1 MNTKKHLSLVLLG
14 MIIVLP
20 LLTTSCFKKGEDD
33 PFFSIYT
40 RKARVTGKW
49 NITNMQSII
58 KTTYDDDV
66 QIRTTTTINGLDW
79 ERYIEILNTESTR
92 TYVGEV
98 LEDRNFVYFDK
109 EGVFKQ
115 TYEYQYIVL
124 EEVEE
129 EEEEEGGL
137 QTQYRVFEEYR
148 GTWNFLGNIDDY
160 KNKERIAIVIEESK
174 QIIQVY
180 TMEISE
186 DSEETP
192 EWEFDSTYN
201 TVTRYANG
209 QYSTIWELDM
219 LKNKEI
225 HTRQNV
231 NYYYTRT
238 IQGQGGPL
246 IEIGTVLQTLKPFEE
261 AAAEAEE

>member
-1 MNTKKHLSLVLLG
+1 MNAKKHISLVLLG

-58 KTTYDDDV
+58 KTTYNTDV
-66 QIRTTTTINGLDW
+66 QVKRTTTIDGLAW
-79 ERYIEILNTESTR
+79 SEFTEILNTDSTR
-92 TYVGEV
+92 LVKGKV
-98 LEDRNFVYFDK
+98 LENRNFVYFDK
-109 EGVFKQ
+109 EGIYRQ
-115 TYEYQYIVL
+115 TYEYEYT
-124 EEVEE
+124 VEE
-129 EEEEEGGL
+129 PTGEDSEESSF
-137 QTQYRVFEEYR
+137 TQFRVFEEKS

-160 KNKERIAIVIEESK
+160 KNKERMAVVIEESK

-180 TMEISE
+180 TMTISE

-192 EWEFDSTYN
+192 TWSFDSTYS
-201 TVTRYANG
+201 TSVKYENG
-209 QYSTIWELDM
+209 EYSTIWELDM

-231 NYYYTRT
+231 NYFYQYAINGRGS
-238 IQGQGGPL
+238 IYQ
-246 IEIGTVLQTLKPFEE
+246 EVGTVLQTLQKFGEE
-261 AAAEAEE
+261 ETPAAE